1 MPSHRGRPWASPALR
16 ADKNDDP
23 FKKHAL
29 AADSALRGSSAP
41 MSPTKPRQTL
51 PDTDP
56 EETDEWLE
64 SLRTVSH
71 SHGSSRARLL
81 LQELMS
87 EASALGIDISPSRT
101 PYLNSISIEQQI
113 PYPGNLNIEKK
124 IQSHVLWNAAVMVSD
139 ANRRMDGIGGHIST
153 YASSSTLYE
162 VGFHHIF
169 RGKDHNGIGDA
180 LYIQGHASPGIYAR
194 AFLEGRITRE
204 QISNFRQEAFEDGLS
219 SYPHPRLMPEFW
231 EYPTVSMGLGP
242 LGAVMQARFW
252 KYLHQRGLADT
263 SESRVFAFLGDGE
276 MDEPESIASIAV
288 AGREQL
294 DNLVV
299 VVNCNLQRLDGPVR
313 GNSNIIQE
321 LEGLYRGAGWTVI
334 KVIWGSGWDR
344 VFQRDSN
351 GELLRK
357 MEGITDGDWQRLSTL
372 PVSEFRDELFSG
384 SESLQAWGASIS
396 DSDIENLT
404 RGGHDPVKVHS
415 AYQAALS
422 ANGPAVIL
430 AHTVKGWG
438 IDSFKGRN
446 STHQKKKMNLE
457 DLVAYRDVLGLNVD
471 DSRLEDDPFITL
483 EDESDEIEY
492 LIQRRIDLGGPLPSR
507 RPSKIT
513 TDLPGEETYS
523 AFDQGTPEGQKVS
536 TTMAFVRLL
545 RNLMKS
551 EIGHKVVPIIPDE
564 GRTFGMD
571 PLFSEF
577 EIFAPRGQKYTPVD
591 HKMLLNYKESES
603 GQVLQEGI
611 SEAGAIASW
620 ISSATSYSNANTPT
634 IPFYTFYSMFGFQR
648 VGDQIWSA
656 ADARARGFLMGA
668 TAGRTTLNGEG
679 LQHQDGHSLLM
690 ASTVPHCRAWDPAY
704 AYELATIIRH
714 GIDEMW
720 GRNLDVFHYVML
732 YNENQQQMPKPAGV
746 DDGIIRGAYQV
757 EKLGEDG
764 PKVRLLGSG
773 PILNLVREAAADL
786 LRDHGISSEVWSV
799 TSYGELRRIGMEH
812 ERAKRLEPAH
822 PSRPY
827 VSKCFGDDTP
837 TVATS
842 DYITSVPE
850 MIQRWVGG
858 RYVVLGT
865 DGFGRSDSRE
875 ALRTFFEIDT
885 NSIVI
890 AALSALEQD
899 GVLPSG
905 TVGKEMKT
913 RGVSSQRIDKTE

>member
-1 MPSHRGRPWASPALR
+1 
-16 ADKNDDP
+16 
-23 FKKHAL
+23 
-29 AADSALRGSSAP
+29 

-51 PDTDP
+51 PDMDP

-64 SLRTVSH
+64 SLRTLTS
-71 SHGSSRARLL
+71 SSGSSRARLL
-81 LQELMS
+81 LQELLS
-87 EASALGIDISPSRT
+87 EATALGIDISTTRT
-101 PYLNSISIEQQI
+101 PYLNSISIEQQK
-113 PYPGNLNIEKK
+113 PYPGNLGIEKE
-124 IQSHVLWNAAVMVSD
+124 IQNHVLWNAAAMVSD

-162 VGFHHIF
+162 VGFNHVF

-180 LYIQGHASPGIYAR
+180 LYIQGHASPGIYSR
-194 AFLEGRITRE
+194 AFLEGRITVD

-252 KYLHQRGLADT
+252 KYLHQRNLADT

-276 MDEPESIASIAV
+276 MDEPEAIASIAV

-344 VFQRDSN
+344 VFQLDSN
-351 GELLRK
+351 GELLNR
-357 MEGITDGDWQRLSTL
+357 METITDGDWQRLSTL
-372 PVSEFRDELFSG
+372 APSEFRDELFSG
-384 SESLQAWGASIS
+384 SEALQALGTSIS
-396 DSDIENLT
+396 DTEIEELT
-404 RGGHDPVKVHS
+404 RGGHDPIKVYS

-438 IDSFKGRN
+438 IDSFEGRN
-446 STHQKKKMNLE
+446 STHQKKKMSLE
-457 DLVAYRDVLGLNVD
+457 DLVSYRDALGLNLD
-471 DSRLEDDPFITL
+471 DSKLEDNPFVTL
-483 EDESDEIEY
+483 EEDSDEIDY
-492 LIQRRIDLGGPLPSR
+492 LFERRKKLGGHLPSR
-507 RPSKIT
+507 RPIT
-513 TDLPGEETYS
+513 ITSDLPGEEIYS
-523 AFDQGTPEGQKVS
+523 AFDGGTPEGQEVS

-545 RNLMKS
+545 RTLMKS
-551 EIGHKVVPIIPDE
+551 EIGDKVVPIIPDE

-577 EIFAPRGQKYTPVD
+577 EIFASKGQKYTPVD
-591 HKMLLNYKESES
+591 HKMLLNYKESDS

-620 ISSATSYSNANTPT
+620 ISSATSYSNANSPT
-634 IPFYTFYSMFGFQR
+634 LPFYTFYSMFGFQR

-679 LQHQDGHSLLM
+679 LQHQDGHSLLI
-690 ASTVPHCRAWDPAY
+690 ASAVPHCRAWDPAY

-714 GIDEMW
+714 GIEEMW
-720 GRNLDVFHYVML
+720 GKNLDVFHYIML
-732 YNENQQQMPKPAGV
+732 YNENQQQIPKPEGT
-746 DDGIIRGAYQV
+746 DEGIIRGAYLL
-757 EKLGEDG
+757 EETTGNG

-773 PILNLVREAAADL
+773 PILNLVREAATEL
-786 LRDHGISSEVWSV
+786 LRDHGVESEVWSV

-812 ERAKRLEPAH
+812 ERKMRLNPG
-822 PSRPY
+822 SDSIPY
-827 VSKCFGDDTP
+827 VSECFGDETP
-837 TVATS
+837 TIATS
-842 DYITSVPE
+842 DYICSVPE

-858 RYVVLGT
+858 RFVVLGT

-899 GVLPSG
+899 GSMKSG
-905 TVGKEMKT
+905 TVQKEMKS
-913 RGVSSQRIDKTE
+913 RGVSSQKIDKTE

>member
-1 MPSHRGRPWASPALR
+1 M
-16 ADKNDDP
+16 
-23 FKKHAL
+23 
-29 AADSALRGSSAP
+29 
-41 MSPTKPRQTL
+41 
-51 PDTDP
+51 DP

-64 SLRTVSH
+64 SLRTVTS
-71 SHGSSRARLL
+71 SSGSSRARLL
-81 LQELMS
+81 LQELLS
-87 EASALGIDISPSRT
+87 EATALGIDISASRT
-101 PYLNSISIEQQI
+101 PYLNSISIDQQK
-113 PYPGNLNIEKK
+113 PYPGNLGIEKR
-124 IQSHVLWNAAVMVSD
+124 IQNHVLWNAAAMVSD

-162 VGFHHIF
+162 VGFNHVF

-180 LYIQGHASPGIYAR
+180 LYIQGHASPGIYSR

-204 QISNFRQEAFEDGLS
+204 QITNFRQEAFEDGLS

-252 KYLHQRGLADT
+252 KYLHQRNLADT
-263 SESRVFAFLGDGE
+263 SDSRVFAFLGDGE
-276 MDEPESIASIAV
+276 MDEPEAIASIAV

-299 VVNCNLQRLDGPVR
+299 IVNCNLQRLDGPVR

-344 VFQRDSN
+344 VFQLDTD
-351 GELLRK
+351 GELLNK
-357 MEGITDGDWQRLSTL
+357 METITDGDWQRLSTL
-372 PVSEFRDELFSG
+372 TAREFRDELFSG
-384 SESLQAWGASIS
+384 SETLQGLGDSIS
-396 DSDIENLT
+396 DTEIEELT
-404 RGGHDPVKVHS
+404 RGGHDPIKVYS

-438 IDSFKGRN
+438 IDSFEGRN
-446 STHQKKKMNLE
+446 STHQKKKMSLE
-457 DLVAYRDVLGLNVD
+457 DLVAYRDALGLNLD
-471 DSRLEDDPFITL
+471 DSRLEDDPFATL
-483 EDESDEIEY
+483 EEDSDEIEY
-492 LIQRRIDLGGPLPSR
+492 LFERRKQLGGHLPSR
-507 RPSKIT
+507 RPTTIT
-513 TDLPGEETYS
+513 TDLPGEETYA
-523 AFDQGTPEGQKVS
+523 AFDEGTPEGQEVS

-545 RNLMKS
+545 RTLMKS
-551 EIGHKVVPIIPDE
+551 EIGEKVVPIIPDE

-577 EIFAPRGQKYTPVD
+577 EIFASKGQKYTPVD
-591 HKMLLNYKESES
+591 HKMLLNYKESDS

-620 ISSATSYSNANTPT
+620 ISSATSYSNANSPT

-690 ASTVPHCRAWDPAY
+690 ASAVPHCRAWDPAY

-720 GRNLDVFHYVML
+720 GKNLDVFHYIML
-732 YNENQQQMPKPAGV
+732 YNENQQQMPKPAGT
-746 DDGIIRGAYQV
+746 DEGIIRGAYIV
-757 EKLGEDG
+757 EETSGNG

-773 PILNLVREAAADL
+773 PILNLVREAATDL
-786 LRDHGISSEVWSV
+786 LRDHGIESEVWSV

-812 ERAKRLEPAH
+812 ERKMRLNPA
-822 PSRPY
+822 SESISY
-827 VSKCFGDDTP
+827 VSECFGDETP

-842 DYITSVPE
+842 DYISSVPE

-899 GVLPSG
+899 GSLPSG
-905 TVGKEMKT
+905 TVQKEMES

>member
-1 MPSHRGRPWASPALR
+1 M
-16 ADKNDDP
+16 
-23 FKKHAL
+23 
-29 AADSALRGSSAP
+29 SS
-41 MSPTKPRQTL
+41 TKPRPTL

-64 SLRTVSH
+64 SLRTLTAYN
-71 SHGSSRARLL
+71 GNSRARLL
-81 LQELMS
+81 LQELLS
-87 EASALGIDISPSRT
+87 EAAALGIDISSTRT
-101 PYLNSISIEQQI
+101 PYLNSISIEQQK
-113 PYPGNLNIEKK
+113 PYPGDLKIEKK
-124 IQSHVLWNAAVMVSD
+124 IQNHILWNAAVMVSD

-162 VGFHHIF
+162 VGFNHVF

-180 LYIQGHASPGIYAR
+180 LYIQGHASPGIYSR
-194 AFLEGRITRE
+194 AFLEGRITRK

-252 KYLHQRGLADT
+252 KYLHQRNLADT

-276 MDEPESIASIAV
+276 MDEPEAIASIAV

-334 KVIWGSGWDR
+334 KVIWGSEWDR
-344 VFQRDSN
+344 VFRLDTN
-351 GELLRK
+351 GELLNK
-357 MEGITDGDWQRLSTL
+357 METITDGDWQRLSTL
-372 PVSEFRDELFSG
+372 PASEFRDEMFSG
-384 SESLQAWGASIS
+384 SKELQALGDSIS
-396 DSDIENLT
+396 DTEIEELT
-404 RGGHDPVKVHS
+404 RGGHDPIKVYS

-422 ANGPAVIL
+422 ADGPAVIL

-438 IDSFKGRN
+438 IDSFEGRN
-446 STHQKKKMNLE
+446 STHQKKKMSLE
-457 DLVAYRDVLGLNVD
+457 DLVAYRDALGLDLD
-471 DSRLEDDPFITL
+471 DSRLEDDPFATL
-483 EDESDEIEY
+483 EEDSAEVEY
-492 LIQRRIDLGGPLPSR
+492 LFERRKNLGGHLPSR
-507 RPSKIT
+507 RPKNIT
-513 TDLPGEETYS
+513 TDLPGEETYA
-523 AFDQGTPEGQKVS
+523 AFDEGTPEGQEVS

-551 EIGHKVVPIIPDE
+551 EIGEKVVPIIPDE

-577 EIFAPRGQKYTPVD
+577 EIFASRGQKYTPVD
-591 HKMLLNYKESES
+591 HKMLLNYKESDS

-611 SEAGAIASW
+611 SEAAAIASW
-620 ISSATSYSNANTPT
+620 ISSATSYSNANSPT

-690 ASTVPHCRAWDPAY
+690 ASAVPHCRAWDPAY
-704 AYELATIIRH
+704 AYELAAIIRH

-720 GRNLDVFHYVML
+720 GKNLDVFHYIML
-732 YNENQQQMPKPAGV
+732 YNENQQQTPKPPGT
-746 DDGIIRGAYQV
+746 DEGIIRGAYLV
-757 EKLGEDG
+757 EETSGDG
-764 PKVRLLGSG
+764 PRVRLLGSG
-773 PILNLVREAAADL
+773 PILNLVRDAAKEL
-786 LRDHGISSEVWSV
+786 LSDHGISSEVWSV
-799 TSYGELRRIGMEH
+799 TSYGELRRMGMEH
-812 ERAKRLEPAH
+812 ERKMRLNPGSETV
-822 PSRPY
+822 PY
-827 VSKCFGDDTP
+827 VSECFGDETP
-837 TVATS
+837 TIATS
-842 DYITSVPE
+842 DYISSVPE

-885 NSIVI
+885 NSIVV

-899 GVLPSG
+899 GSLPSG
-905 TVGKEMKT
+905 TVKKEMKS
-913 RGVSSQRIDKTE
+913 RGVSSNRIDKTE

>member
-1 MPSHRGRPWASPALR
+1 M
-16 ADKNDDP
+16 
-23 FKKHAL
+23 
-29 AADSALRGSSAP
+29 SSN
-41 MSPTKPRQTL
+41 KPRQNL
-51 PDTDP
+51 PDMDP

-64 SLRTVSH
+64 SLRTLTS
-71 SHGSSRARLL
+71 SSGSSRARLL
-81 LQELMS
+81 LQELLS
-87 EASALGIDISPSRT
+87 EATSLGIDVSTTRT
-101 PYLNSISIEQQI
+101 PYLNSISIEQQK
-113 PYPGNLNIEKK
+113 PYPGNLRIEKK
-124 IQSHVLWNAAVMVSD
+124 IQNHVLWNAAAMVSD

-162 VGFHHIF
+162 VGFNHIF
-169 RGKDHNGIGDA
+169 RGKEHNGIGDA
-180 LYIQGHASPGIYAR
+180 LYIQGHASPGIYSR

-204 QISNFRQEAFEDGLS
+204 QISNFRQEAFKDGLS
-219 SYPHPRLMPEFW
+219 SYPHPRLMPDFW

-252 KYLHQRGLADT
+252 KYLHQRNLADT

-276 MDEPESIASIAV
+276 MDEPEAIASIAV

-344 VFQRDSN
+344 VFQLDSN
-351 GELLRK
+351 GELLK
-357 MEGITDGDWQRLSTL
+357 KIETITDGDWQRLSTL
-372 PVSEFRDELFSG
+372 PISEFRDELFSG
-384 SESLQAWGASIS
+384 SESLQGLGTSIS
-396 DSDIENLT
+396 DKEIEELT
-404 RGGHDPVKVHS
+404 RGGHDPIKVYS

-438 IDSFKGRN
+438 IDSFEGRN
-446 STHQKKKMNLE
+446 STHQKKKMTLD
-457 DLVAYRDVLGLNVD
+457 DLVAYRDVLGLDVD
-471 DSRLEDDPFITL
+471 DSRLEEDPFVVL
-483 EDESDEIEY
+483 EEESEEIEY
-492 LIQRRIDLGGPLPSR
+492 LFEQRKNLGGPLPSR
-507 RPSKIT
+507 RPEKIAVE
-513 TDLPGEETYS
+513 LPGEEVYAT
-523 AFDQGTPEGQKVS
+523 FDVGTPEGQEVS

-545 RNLMKS
+545 RNIMKS
-551 EIGHKVVPIIPDE
+551 EIGDKVVPIIPDE

-577 EIFAPRGQKYTPVD
+577 EIFASKGQKYTPVD

-620 ISSATSYSNANTPT
+620 ISSATSYSHANSPT
-634 IPFYTFYSMFGFQR
+634 MPFYTFYSMFGFQR

-690 ASTVPHCRAWDPAY
+690 ASAVPHCRAWDPAY
-704 AYELATIIRH
+704 AYELAAIIRH
-714 GIDEMW
+714 GISEMW
-720 GRNLDVFHYVML
+720 GENLDVFHYIML
-732 YNENQQQMPKPAGV
+732 YNENQQQLPKPAGS
-746 DDGIIRGAYQV
+746 DDGIIRGAYLV
-757 EKLGEDG
+757 DEIEGSG

-773 PILNLVREAAADL
+773 PILNIVREAASTL
-786 LRDHGISSEVWSV
+786 SSDHGVGSEVWSV
-799 TSYGELRRIGMEH
+799 TSYGELRRIGMQH
-812 ERAKRLEPAH
+812 EREKRLDPGKQ
-822 PSRPY
+822 SKPY
-827 VSKCFGDDTP
+827 VSECFGDATP
-837 TVATS
+837 TIATS
-842 DYITSVPE
+842 DFISSVPE
-850 MIQRWVGG
+850 MIQKWVGG
-858 RYVVLGT
+858 RFVVLGT

-899 GVLPSG
+899 GALPSG
-905 TVGKEMKT
+905 TVEKEMKT
-913 RGVSSQRIDKTE
+913 KGVPSRRIDKTE

>member
-1 MPSHRGRPWASPALR
+1 L
-16 ADKNDDP
+16 NDDP

-29 AADSALRGSSAP
+29 AGDSALRGSSAD
-41 MSPTKPRQTL
+41 MSPSKPRQTL
-51 PDTDP
+51 PDMDP

-64 SLRTVSH
+64 SLRTMTS
-71 SHGSSRARLL
+71 SSGSSRARLL
-81 LQELMS
+81 LQELLS
-87 EASALGIDISPSRT
+87 EATALGIDISTSRT
-101 PYLNSISIEQQI
+101 PYLNSISIDQQK
-113 PYPGNLNIEKK
+113 PYPGNLGIEKE
-124 IQSHVLWNAAVMVSD
+124 IQNHVLWNAAAMVSD

-162 VGFHHIF
+162 VGFNHVF

-180 LYIQGHASPGIYAR
+180 LYIQGHASPGIYSR
-194 AFLEGRITRE
+194 AFLEGRITVD

-252 KYLHQRGLADT
+252 KYLHQRNLADT

-276 MDEPESIASIAV
+276 MDEPEAIASIAV
-288 AGREQL
+288 AGREKL

-299 VVNCNLQRLDGPVR
+299 VINCNLQRLDGPVR
-313 GNSNIIQE
+313 GNSSIIQE

-344 VFQRDSN
+344 VFQLDTN
-351 GELLRK
+351 GELLNR
-357 MEGITDGDWQRLSTL
+357 METITDGDWQRLSTL
-372 PVSEFRDELFSG
+372 PPSEFRNELFSA
-384 SESLQAWGASIS
+384 SEALQALGSSIS
-396 DSDIENLT
+396 DTEIEELT
-404 RGGHDPVKVHS
+404 RGGHDPIKVYS

-422 ANGPAVIL
+422 SNGPAVIL

-438 IDSFKGRN
+438 IDSFEGRN
-446 STHQKKKMNLE
+446 STHQKKKMSLE
-457 DLVAYRDVLGLNVD
+457 DLVAYRDALGLNLD
-471 DSRLEDDPFITL
+471 DSRLEDNPFVSL
-483 EDESDEIEY
+483 EEDSDEIRY
-492 LIQRRIDLGGPLPSR
+492 LLEQRKKLGGHLPSR
-507 RPSKIT
+507 RPIKII
-513 TDLPGEETYS
+513 TDLPGEETYA
-523 AFDQGTPEGQKVS
+523 AFDGGTPEGQEVS

-545 RNLMKS
+545 RTLMKS
-551 EIGHKVVPIIPDE
+551 EIGDKVVPIIPDE

-577 EIFAPRGQKYTPVD
+577 GIFASKGQKYTPVD
-591 HKMLLNYKESES
+591 HKMLLNYKESDS

-620 ISSATSYSNANTPT
+620 ISSATSYSNANSPT

-679 LQHQDGHSLLM
+679 LQHQDGHSLLT
-690 ASTVPHCRAWDPAY
+690 ASAVPHCRAWDPSY

-720 GRNLDVFHYVML
+720 GKNLDVFHYIML
-732 YNENQQQMPKPAGV
+732 YNENQQQMPKPAGT
-746 DDGIIRGAYQV
+746 DEGIIRGAYLL
-757 EKLGEDG
+757 EETSGDG

-773 PILNLVREAAADL
+773 PILNLVREAATEL
-786 LRDHGISSEVWSV
+786 LRDHAVESEVWSV
-799 TSYGELRRIGMEH
+799 TSYGELRRLGMEH
-812 ERAKRLEPAH
+812 ERKKRLNPG
-822 PSRPY
+822 SKSIPY
-827 VSKCFGDDTP
+827 VSECFGDETP
-837 TVATS
+837 TIATS
-842 DYITSVPE
+842 DYISSVPE

-865 DGFGRSDSRE
+865 EGFGRSDSRE

-890 AALSALEQD
+890 AALSALEQN
-899 GVLPSG
+899 GTLPPG
-905 TVGKEMKT
+905 TVQKEMQS
-913 RGVSSQRIDKTE
+913 RGVSSRRIDKTE

>member
-1 MPSHRGRPWASPALR
+1 MAG
-16 ADKNDDP
+16 
-23 FKKHAL
+23 
-29 AADSALRGSSAP
+29 DSAPRGSSAA

-51 PDTDP
+51 PDLDP

-64 SLRTVSH
+64 SLRTMTS
-71 SHGSSRARLL
+71 SSGSSRARLL
-81 LQELMS
+81 LQELLS
-87 EASALGIDISPSRT
+87 EATALGIDISTSRT
-101 PYLNSISIEQQI
+101 PYLNSISIDQQK
-113 PYPGNLNIEKK
+113 PYPGNLGIEKR
-124 IQSHVLWNAAVMVSD
+124 IQNHVLWNAAAMVSD

-162 VGFHHIF
+162 VGFNHVF

-180 LYIQGHASPGIYAR
+180 LYIQGHASPGIYSR
-194 AFLEGRITRE
+194 AFLEGRISRE

-252 KYLHQRGLADT
+252 KYLHQRNLADT

-276 MDEPESIASIAV
+276 MDEPEAIASIAV

-299 VVNCNLQRLDGPVR
+299 IVNCNLQRLDGPVR

-344 VFQRDSN
+344 VFQLDTN
-351 GELLRK
+351 GELLNK
-357 MEGITDGDWQRLSTL
+357 MEAITDGDWQRLSTL
-372 PVSEFRDELFSG
+372 TASGFRDELFSG
-384 SESLQAWGASIS
+384 SETLQALGDSIS
-396 DSDIENLT
+396 DTEIEELT
-404 RGGHDPVKVHS
+404 RGGHDPIKVYS

-438 IDSFKGRN
+438 IDSFEGRN

-457 DLVAYRDVLGLNVD
+457 DLVGYRDALGLNLD
-471 DSRLEDDPFITL
+471 DSRLEDDPFVTL
-483 EDESDEIEY
+483 EDDSDEIEY
-492 LIQRRIDLGGPLPSR
+492 LFERRKHLGGHLPSR
-507 RPSKIT
+507 TPINIT
-513 TDLPGEETYS
+513 ADLPGEETYA
-523 AFDQGTPEGQKVS
+523 AFDEGTPEGQEVS

-545 RNLMKS
+545 RTLMKS
-551 EIGHKVVPIIPDE
+551 DVGDKVVPIIPDE

-577 EIFAPRGQKYTPVD
+577 EIFASKGQKYTPVD
-591 HKMLLNYKESES
+591 HKMLLNYKESDS

-620 ISSATSYSNANTPT
+620 ISSATSYSHANSPT

-690 ASTVPHCRAWDPAY
+690 ASAVPHCRAWDPAY

-720 GRNLDVFHYVML
+720 GKNLDVFHYIML
-732 YNENQQQMPKPAGV
+732 YNENQQQMPKPAGS
-746 DDGIIRGAYQV
+746 DEGIIRGAYLV
-757 EKLGEDG
+757 EETSGKG

-773 PILNLVREAAADL
+773 PILNLVREAATEL
-786 LRDHGISSEVWSV
+786 LRDHGIKSEVWSV
-799 TSYGELRRIGMEH
+799 TSYGELRRIGLEH
-812 ERAKRLEPAH
+812 ERKTRLNPGSE
-822 PSRPY
+822 STPY
-827 VSKCFGDDTP
+827 VSECFGDETP
-837 TVATS
+837 TIATS
-842 DYITSVPE
+842 DYIASVPE

-858 RYVVLGT
+858 RYVILGT

-875 ALRTFFEIDT
+875 ALRTFFEIDK

-899 GVLPSG
+899 GALPSG
-905 TVGKEMKT
+905 TVQKEMKT

>member
-1 MPSHRGRPWASPALR
+1 
-16 ADKNDDP
+16 
-23 FKKHAL
+23 
-29 AADSALRGSSAP
+29 
-41 MSPTKPRQTL
+41 MSPTKPRPTL

-64 SLRTVSH
+64 SLRTLTAYN
-71 SHGSSRARLL
+71 GNSRARLL
-81 LQELMS
+81 LQELLS
-87 EASALGIDISPSRT
+87 EAAALGIDISSTRT
-101 PYLNSISIEQQI
+101 PYLNSISIEQQK
-113 PYPGNLNIEKK
+113 PYPGNLKIEKK
-124 IQSHVLWNAAVMVSD
+124 IQSNILWNAAVMVSD

-162 VGFHHIF
+162 VGFNHVF

-180 LYIQGHASPGIYAR
+180 LYIQGHASPGIYSR
-194 AFLEGRITRE
+194 AFLEGRITRK

-252 KYLHQRGLADT
+252 KYLHQRNLADT

-276 MDEPESIASIAV
+276 MDEPEAIASIAV

-344 VFQRDSN
+344 VFRLDKN
-351 GELLRK
+351 GELLNK
-357 MEGITDGDWQRLSTL
+357 METITDGDWQRLSTL
-372 PVSEFRDELFSG
+372 PASEFRNEMFSG
-384 SESLQAWGASIS
+384 SKELQALGDSIS
-396 DSDIENLT
+396 DIEIEELT
-404 RGGHDPVKVHS
+404 RGGHDPIKVYS

-422 ANGPAVIL
+422 ADGPAVIL

-438 IDSFKGRN
+438 IDSFEGRN
-446 STHQKKKMNLE
+446 STHQKKKMSLE
-457 DLVAYRDVLGLNVD
+457 DLVAYRDALGLDLD
-471 DSRLEDDPFITL
+471 DSRLEDDPFSTL
-483 EDESDEIEY
+483 EEDSAEVEY
-492 LIQRRIDLGGPLPSR
+492 LFERRKHLGGHLPSR
-507 RPSKIT
+507 RPTNIT
-513 TDLPGEETYS
+513 TDLPGEETYA
-523 AFDQGTPEGQKVS
+523 AFDEGTPEGQEVS

-551 EIGHKVVPIIPDE
+551 EIGEKVVPIIPDE

-577 EIFAPRGQKYTPVD
+577 EIFASKGQKYTPVD
-591 HKMLLNYKESES
+591 HKMLLNYKESDS

-611 SEAGAIASW
+611 SEAAAIASW
-620 ISSATSYSNANTPT
+620 ISSATSYSNANSPT

-690 ASTVPHCRAWDPAY
+690 ASAVPHCRAWDPAY

-720 GRNLDVFHYVML
+720 GKNLDVFHYIML
-732 YNENQQQMPKPAGV
+732 YNENQQQTPKPLGT
-746 DDGIIRGAYQV
+746 DEGIIRGAYLV
-757 EKLGEDG
+757 EETSGDG
-764 PKVRLLGSG
+764 PRVRLLGSG
-773 PILNLVREAAADL
+773 PILNLVRDAAKEL

-799 TSYGELRRIGMEH
+799 TSYGELRRMGMEH
-812 ERAKRLEPAH
+812 ERKMRLNPGSETI
-822 PSRPY
+822 PY
-827 VSKCFGDDTP
+827 VSECFGDETP

-842 DYITSVPE
+842 DYISSVPE

-885 NSIVI
+885 NSIVV

-899 GVLPSG
+899 GSLPSG
-905 TVGKEMKT
+905 TVKKEMKS
-913 RGVSSQRIDKTE
+913 RGVSSNRIDKTE

>member
-1 MPSHRGRPWASPALR
+1 M
-16 ADKNDDP
+16 
-23 FKKHAL
+23 
-29 AADSALRGSSAP
+29 SSN
-41 MSPTKPRQTL
+41 KPRQNL
-51 PDTDP
+51 PDMDP

-64 SLRTVSH
+64 SLRTLTS
-71 SHGSSRARLL
+71 SSGSSRARLL
-81 LQELMS
+81 LQELLS
-87 EASALGIDISPSRT
+87 EATSLGIDVSTTRT
-101 PYLNSISIEQQI
+101 PYLNSISIEQQK
-113 PYPGNLNIEKK
+113 PYPGNLRIEKK
-124 IQSHVLWNAAVMVSD
+124 IQNHVLWNAAAMVSD

-162 VGFHHIF
+162 VGFNHIF
-169 RGKDHNGIGDA
+169 RGKEHNGIGDA
-180 LYIQGHASPGIYAR
+180 LYIQGHASPGIYSR

-204 QISNFRQEAFEDGLS
+204 QISNFRQEAFKDGLS
-219 SYPHPRLMPEFW
+219 SYPHPRLMPDFW

-252 KYLHQRGLADT
+252 KYLHQRNLADT

-276 MDEPESIASIAV
+276 MDEPEAIASIAV

-344 VFQRDSN
+344 VFQLDSN
-351 GELLRK
+351 GELLK
-357 MEGITDGDWQRLSTL
+357 KIETITDGDWQRLSTL
-372 PVSEFRDELFSG
+372 PISEFRDELFSG
-384 SESLQAWGASIS
+384 SESLQGLGNSIS
-396 DSDIENLT
+396 DKEIEELT
-404 RGGHDPVKVHS
+404 RGGHDPIKVYS

-438 IDSFKGRN
+438 IDSFEGRN
-446 STHQKKKMNLE
+446 STHQKKKMTLD
-457 DLVAYRDVLGLNVD
+457 DLVAYRDVLGLDVD
-471 DSRLEDDPFITL
+471 DSRLEEDPFVVL
-483 EDESDEIEY
+483 EEESEEIEY
-492 LIQRRIDLGGPLPSR
+492 LFEQRKNLGGPLPSR
-507 RPSKIT
+507 RPAKIAVE
-513 TDLPGEETYS
+513 LPGEEVYAT
-523 AFDQGTPEGQKVS
+523 FDVGTPEGQEVS

-545 RNLMKS
+545 RNIMKS
-551 EIGHKVVPIIPDE
+551 EIGDKVVPIIPDE

-577 EIFAPRGQKYTPVD
+577 EIFASKGQKYTPVD

-620 ISSATSYSNANTPT
+620 ISSATSYSHANSPT
-634 IPFYTFYSMFGFQR
+634 MPFYTFYSMFGFQR

-690 ASTVPHCRAWDPAY
+690 ASAVPHCRAWDPAY
-704 AYELATIIRH
+704 AYELAAIIRH
-714 GIDEMW
+714 GISEMW
-720 GRNLDVFHYVML
+720 GENMDVFHYIML
-732 YNENQQQMPKPAGV
+732 YNENQQQLPKPAGS
-746 DDGIIRGAYQV
+746 DDGIIRGAYLV
-757 EKLGEDG
+757 DEIEGSG

-773 PILNLVREAAADL
+773 PILNIVREAASTL
-786 LRDHGISSEVWSV
+786 SSDHGVGSEVWSV
-799 TSYGELRRIGMEH
+799 TSYGELRRIGMQH
-812 ERAKRLEPAH
+812 EREKRLDPGKQ
-822 PSRPY
+822 SKPY
-827 VSKCFGDDTP
+827 VSECFGDATP
-837 TVATS
+837 TIATS
-842 DYITSVPE
+842 DFISSVPE
-850 MIQRWVGG
+850 MIQKWVGG
-858 RYVVLGT
+858 RFVVLGT

-899 GVLPSG
+899 GALPSG
-905 TVGKEMKT
+905 TVEKEMKT
-913 RGVSSQRIDKTE
+913 KGVSSRRIDKTE

>member
-1 MPSHRGRPWASPALR
+1 
-16 ADKNDDP
+16 
-23 FKKHAL
+23 
-29 AADSALRGSSAP
+29 

-51 PDTDP
+51 PDMDP

-64 SLRTVSH
+64 SLRTLTS
-71 SHGSSRARLL
+71 SSGSSRARLL
-81 LQELMS
+81 LQELLS
-87 EASALGIDISPSRT
+87 EATALGIDISTTRT
-101 PYLNSISIEQQI
+101 PYLNSISIEQQK
-113 PYPGNLNIEKK
+113 PYPGNLGIEKE
-124 IQSHVLWNAAVMVSD
+124 IQNHVLWNAAAMVSD

-162 VGFHHIF
+162 VGFNHVF

-180 LYIQGHASPGIYAR
+180 LYIQGHASPGIYSR
-194 AFLEGRITRE
+194 AFLEGRITVD

-252 KYLHQRGLADT
+252 KYLHQRNLADT

-276 MDEPESIASIAV
+276 MDEPEAIASIAV

-344 VFQRDSN
+344 VFQLDSN
-351 GELLRK
+351 GELLNR
-357 MEGITDGDWQRLSTL
+357 METITDGDWQRLSTL
-372 PVSEFRDELFSG
+372 APSEFRDELFSG
-384 SESLQAWGASIS
+384 SEALQALGTSIS
-396 DSDIENLT
+396 DTEIEELT
-404 RGGHDPVKVHS
+404 RGGHDPIKVYS

-438 IDSFKGRN
+438 IDSFEGRN
-446 STHQKKKMNLE
+446 STHQKKKMSLE
-457 DLVAYRDVLGLNVD
+457 DLVSYRDALGLNLD
-471 DSRLEDDPFITL
+471 DSKLEDNPFVTL
-483 EDESDEIEY
+483 EEDSDEIDY
-492 LIQRRIDLGGPLPSR
+492 LFERRKNLGGHLPSR
-507 RPSKIT
+507 RPIT
-513 TDLPGEETYS
+513 ITSDLPGEETYS
-523 AFDQGTPEGQKVS
+523 AFDGGTPEGQEVS

-545 RNLMKS
+545 RTLMKS
-551 EIGHKVVPIIPDE
+551 EIGDKVVPIIPDE

-577 EIFAPRGQKYTPVD
+577 EIFASKGQKYTPVD
-591 HKMLLNYKESES
+591 HKMLLNYKESDS

-620 ISSATSYSNANTPT
+620 ISSATSYSNANSPT
-634 IPFYTFYSMFGFQR
+634 LPFYTFYSMFGFQR

-690 ASTVPHCRAWDPAY
+690 ASAVPHCRAWDPAY

-714 GIDEMW
+714 GIEEMW
-720 GRNLDVFHYVML
+720 GKNLDVFHYIML
-732 YNENQQQMPKPAGV
+732 YNENQQQIPKPEGT
-746 DDGIIRGAYQV
+746 DEGIIRGAYLL
-757 EKLGEDG
+757 EETTGNG

-773 PILNLVREAAADL
+773 PILNLVREAATEL
-786 LRDHGISSEVWSV
+786 LRDHGVESEVWSV

-812 ERAKRLEPAH
+812 ERKMRLNPG
-822 PSRPY
+822 SDSIPY
-827 VSKCFGDDTP
+827 VSECFGDETP
-837 TVATS
+837 TIATS
-842 DYITSVPE
+842 DYICSVPE

-858 RYVVLGT
+858 RFVVLGT

-899 GVLPSG
+899 GSMQSG
-905 TVGKEMKT
+905 TVQKEMKS
-913 RGVSSQRIDKTE
+913 RGVSSQKIDKTE

>member
-1 MPSHRGRPWASPALR
+1 L
-16 ADKNDDP
+16 
-23 FKKHAL
+23 
-29 AADSALRGSSAP
+29 
-41 MSPTKPRQTL
+41 
-51 PDTDP
+51 
-56 EETDEWLE
+56 
-64 SLRTVSH
+64 
-71 SHGSSRARLL
+71 
-81 LQELMS
+81 S
-87 EASALGIDISPSRT
+87 EATALGIDISTTRT
-101 PYLNSISIEQQI
+101 PYLNSISIEQQK
-113 PYPGNLNIEKK
+113 PYPGNLGIEKE
-124 IQSHVLWNAAVMVSD
+124 IQNHVLWNAAAMVSD

-162 VGFHHIF
+162 VGFNHVF

-180 LYIQGHASPGIYAR
+180 LYIQGHASPGIYSR
-194 AFLEGRITRE
+194 AFLEGRITVD

-252 KYLHQRGLADT
+252 KYLHQRNLADT

-276 MDEPESIASIAV
+276 MDEPEAIASIAV

-344 VFQRDSN
+344 VFQLDSN
-351 GELLRK
+351 GELLNR
-357 MEGITDGDWQRLSTL
+357 METITDGDWQRLSTL
-372 PVSEFRDELFSG
+372 APSEFRDELFSG
-384 SESLQAWGASIS
+384 SEALQALGTSIS
-396 DSDIENLT
+396 DTEIEELT
-404 RGGHDPVKVHS
+404 RGGHDPIKVYS

-438 IDSFKGRN
+438 IDSFEGRN
-446 STHQKKKMNLE
+446 STHQKKKMSLE
-457 DLVAYRDVLGLNVD
+457 DLVSYRDALGLNLD
-471 DSRLEDDPFITL
+471 DSKLEDNPFVTL
-483 EDESDEIEY
+483 EEDSDEIDY
-492 LIQRRIDLGGPLPSR
+492 LFERRKTLGGHLPSR
-507 RPSKIT
+507 RPIT
-513 TDLPGEETYS
+513 ITSDLPGEETYS
-523 AFDQGTPEGQKVS
+523 AFDGGTPEGQEVS

-545 RNLMKS
+545 RTLMKS
-551 EIGHKVVPIIPDE
+551 EIGDKVVPIIPDE

-577 EIFAPRGQKYTPVD
+577 EIFASKGQKYTPVD
-591 HKMLLNYKESES
+591 HKMLLNYKESDS

-620 ISSATSYSNANTPT
+620 ISSATSYSNANSPT
-634 IPFYTFYSMFGFQR
+634 LPFYTFYSMFGFQR

-690 ASTVPHCRAWDPAY
+690 ASAVPHCRAWDPAY

-714 GIDEMW
+714 GIEEMW
-720 GRNLDVFHYVML
+720 GKNLDVFHYIML
-732 YNENQQQMPKPAGV
+732 YNENQQQIPKPEGT
-746 DDGIIRGAYQV
+746 DEGIIRGAYLL
-757 EKLGEDG
+757 EETTGNG

-773 PILNLVREAAADL
+773 PILNLVREAATEL
-786 LRDHGISSEVWSV
+786 LRDHGVESEVWSV

-812 ERAKRLEPAH
+812 ERKMRLNPG
-822 PSRPY
+822 SDSIPY
-827 VSKCFGDDTP
+827 VSECFGDETP
-837 TVATS
+837 TIATS
-842 DYITSVPE
+842 DYICSVPE

-858 RYVVLGT
+858 RFVVLGT

-899 GVLPSG
+899 GSMKSG
-905 TVGKEMKT
+905 TVQKEMKS
-913 RGVSSQRIDKTE
+913 RGVSSQKIDKTE

>member
-1 MPSHRGRPWASPALR
+1 MAG
-16 ADKNDDP
+16 
-23 FKKHAL
+23 
-29 AADSALRGSSAP
+29 DSALRGSSAD

-51 PDTDP
+51 PDMDP

-64 SLRTVSH
+64 SLRTLTS
-71 SHGSSRARLL
+71 SSGSSRARLL
-81 LQELMS
+81 LQELLS
-87 EASALGIDISPSRT
+87 EATALGIDISTTRT
-101 PYLNSISIEQQI
+101 PYLNSISIEQQK
-113 PYPGNLNIEKK
+113 PYPGNLGIEKE
-124 IQSHVLWNAAVMVSD
+124 IQNHVLWNAAAMVSD

-162 VGFHHIF
+162 VGLNHVF

-180 LYIQGHASPGIYAR
+180 LYIQGHASPGIYSR
-194 AFLEGRITRE
+194 AFLEGRITVD

-252 KYLHQRGLADT
+252 KYLHQRNLADT

-276 MDEPESIASIAV
+276 MDEPEAIASIAV

-344 VFQRDSN
+344 VFQLDSN
-351 GELLRK
+351 GELLNR
-357 MEGITDGDWQRLSTL
+357 METITDGDWQRLSTL
-372 PVSEFRDELFSG
+372 APSEFRDELFSG
-384 SESLQAWGASIS
+384 SEALQALGTSIS
-396 DSDIENLT
+396 DTEIEELT
-404 RGGHDPVKVHS
+404 RGGHDPIKVYS

-438 IDSFKGRN
+438 IDSFEGRN
-446 STHQKKKMNLE
+446 STHQKKKMSLE
-457 DLVAYRDVLGLNVD
+457 DLVSYRDALGLNLD
-471 DSRLEDDPFITL
+471 DSKLEDNPFVTL
-483 EDESDEIEY
+483 EEDSDEIDY
-492 LIQRRIDLGGPLPSR
+492 LFERRKNLGGHLPSR
-507 RPSKIT
+507 RPIT
-513 TDLPGEETYS
+513 ITSDLPGEETYS
-523 AFDQGTPEGQKVS
+523 AFDGGTPEGQEVS

-545 RNLMKS
+545 RTLMKS
-551 EIGHKVVPIIPDE
+551 EIGDKVVPIIPDE

-577 EIFAPRGQKYTPVD
+577 EIFASKGQKYTPVD
-591 HKMLLNYKESES
+591 HKMLLNYKESDS

-620 ISSATSYSNANTPT
+620 ISSATSYSNANSPT
-634 IPFYTFYSMFGFQR
+634 LPFYTFYSMFGFQR

-690 ASTVPHCRAWDPAY
+690 ASAVPHCRAWDPAY

-714 GIDEMW
+714 GIEEMW
-720 GRNLDVFHYVML
+720 GKNLDVFHYIML
-732 YNENQQQMPKPAGV
+732 YNENQQQIPKPEGT
-746 DDGIIRGAYQV
+746 DEGIIRGAYLL
-757 EKLGEDG
+757 EETTGNG

-773 PILNLVREAAADL
+773 PILNLVREAATEL
-786 LRDHGISSEVWSV
+786 LRDHGVESEVWSV

-812 ERAKRLEPAH
+812 ERKMRLNPG
-822 PSRPY
+822 SDSIPY
-827 VSKCFGDDTP
+827 VSECFGDETP
-837 TVATS
+837 TIATS
-842 DYITSVPE
+842 DYICSVPE

-858 RYVVLGT
+858 RFVVLGT

-899 GVLPSG
+899 GSMQSG
-905 TVGKEMKT
+905 TVQKEMKS
-913 RGVSSQRIDKTE
+913 RGVSSQKIDKTE

>member
-1 MPSHRGRPWASPALR
+1 MHV
-16 ADKNDDP
+16 DP
-23 FKKHAL
+23 FKKHA
-29 AADSALRGSSAP
+29 STGYSVPKGPGVR
-41 MSPTKPRQTL
+41 MSPKNPRQTL
-51 PDTDP
+51 PDSDP

-64 SLRTVSH
+64 SLRNVTD
-71 SHGSSRARLL
+71 SHGTDRARIL
-81 LQELMS
+81 LQEVIS
-87 EASALGIDISPSRT
+87 EASSLGIDVSTSRT
-101 PYLNSISIEQQI
+101 PYLNSISIEQQH
-113 PYPGNLNIEKK
+113 PYPGNLEIEKR
-124 IQSHVLWNAAVMVSD
+124 IQNHVLWNAAAMVSD

-162 VGFHHIF
+162 VGFNHVF

-180 LYIQGHASPGIYAR
+180 LYIQGHASPGIYSR
-194 AFLEGRITRE
+194 AFLEDRISKE
-204 QISNFRQEAFEDGLS
+204 QISNFRQEAYKDGLS

-252 KYLHQRGLADT
+252 KYLHQRNLADT

-276 MDEPESIASIAV
+276 MDEPEAIASIAV
-288 AGREQL
+288 AGREKL
-294 DNLVV
+294 DNLIV

-344 VFQRDSN
+344 VFRLDSE
-351 GELLRK
+351 GELLK
-357 MEGITDGDWQRLSTL
+357 KIETITDGDWQRLSTL
-372 PVSEFRDELFSG
+372 PPSEFRDELFSG
-384 SESLQAWGASIS
+384 SESLRELGASIS
-396 DSDIENLT
+396 DSDIGGLT
-404 RGGHDPVKVHS
+404 RGGHDPIKVFS

-422 ANGPAVIL
+422 AEGPAVIL

-446 STHQKKKMNLE
+446 STHQKKKMNLD
-457 DLVAYRDVLGLNVD
+457 DLVSYRNALELDLD
-471 DSRLEDDPFITL
+471 DSKL
-483 EDESDEIEY
+483 EDEPFLALEEESDEKEY
-492 LIQRRIDLGGPLPSR
+492 MLQRRKQLGGPLPSR
-507 RPSKIT
+507 RPSIIDT
-513 TDLPGEETYS
+513 ELPGEETYS
-523 AFDQGTPEGQKVS
+523 AFDQGTPEGQEVS

-551 EIGHKVVPIIPDE
+551 EIGHMVVPIIPDE

-577 EIFAPRGQKYTPVD
+577 GIFASRGQKYTPVD

-620 ISSATSYSNANTPT
+620 ISSATSYSNAKSPT

-679 LQHQDGHSLLM
+679 LQHQDGHSLLT
-690 ASTVPHCRAWDPAY
+690 ASSVPHCRAWDPAY

-720 GRNLDVFHYVML
+720 EQNLDVFHYVML
-732 YNENQQQMPKPAGV
+732 YNENQQQMPKPESS
-746 DDGIIRGAYQV
+746 DRGIISGAYLI
-757 EKLGEDG
+757 EEIEGDG
-764 PKVRLLGSG
+764 PKIRLLGSG
-773 PILNLVREAAADL
+773 PILKIVRDAAKEL
-786 LRDHGISSEVWSV
+786 FHDHGISSEVWSV
-799 TSYGELRRIGMEH
+799 TSYGELRRKGMEL
-812 ERAKRLEPAH
+812 EREARLSPGNKDVA
-822 PSRPY
+822 Y
-827 VSKCFGDDTP
+827 VSECFGDDTP
-837 TVATS
+837 TIATS
-842 DYITSVPE
+842 DHVSSVPE

-875 ALRTFFEIDT
+875 NLRSFFEIDR

-890 AALSALEQD
+890 AALSALEHE
-899 GVLPSG
+899 GVLPPG
-905 TVGKEMKT
+905 TVKKEMEN
-913 RGVSSQRIDKTE
+913 RGVSSQRKDKTE

>member
-1 MPSHRGRPWASPALR
+1 M
-16 ADKNDDP
+16 
-23 FKKHAL
+23 
-29 AADSALRGSSAP
+29 SS
-41 MSPTKPRQTL
+41 TKPRPTL

-64 SLRTVSH
+64 SLRTLTAYN
-71 SHGSSRARLL
+71 GNSRARLL
-81 LQELMS
+81 LQELLS
-87 EASALGIDISPSRT
+87 EAAALGIDISSTRT
-101 PYLNSISIEQQI
+101 PYLNSISIEQQK
-113 PYPGNLNIEKK
+113 PYPGDLKIEKK
-124 IQSHVLWNAAVMVSD
+124 IQNHILWNAAVMVSD

-162 VGFHHIF
+162 VGFNHVF

-180 LYIQGHASPGIYAR
+180 LYIQGHASPGIYSR
-194 AFLEGRITRE
+194 AFLEGRITRK

-252 KYLHQRGLADT
+252 KYLHQRNLADT

-276 MDEPESIASIAV
+276 MDEPEAIASIAV

-334 KVIWGSGWDR
+334 KVIWGSEWDR
-344 VFQRDSN
+344 VFRLDTN
-351 GELLRK
+351 GELLNK
-357 MEGITDGDWQRLSTL
+357 METITDGDWQRLSTL
-372 PVSEFRDELFSG
+372 PASEFRDEMFSG
-384 SESLQAWGASIS
+384 SKELQALGDSIP
-396 DSDIENLT
+396 DTEIEELT
-404 RGGHDPVKVHS
+404 RGGHDPIKVYS

-422 ANGPAVIL
+422 ADGPAVIL

-438 IDSFKGRN
+438 IDSFEGRN
-446 STHQKKKMNLE
+446 STHQKKKMSLE
-457 DLVAYRDVLGLNVD
+457 DLVAYRDALGLDLD
-471 DSRLEDDPFITL
+471 DSRLEDDPFATL
-483 EDESDEIEY
+483 EEDSAEVEY
-492 LIQRRIDLGGPLPSR
+492 LFERRKNLGGHLPSR
-507 RPSKIT
+507 RPKNIT
-513 TDLPGEETYS
+513 TDLPGEATYA
-523 AFDQGTPEGQKVS
+523 AFDEGTPEGQEVS

-551 EIGHKVVPIIPDE
+551 EIGEKVVPIIPDE

-577 EIFAPRGQKYTPVD
+577 EIFASRGQKYTPVD
-591 HKMLLNYKESES
+591 HKMLLNYKESDS

-611 SEAGAIASW
+611 SEAAAIASW
-620 ISSATSYSNANTPT
+620 ISSATSYSNANSPT

-690 ASTVPHCRAWDPAY
+690 ASAVPHCRAWDPAY

-720 GRNLDVFHYVML
+720 GKNLDVFHYIML
-732 YNENQQQMPKPAGV
+732 YNENQQQTPKPPGT
-746 DDGIIRGAYQV
+746 DEGIIRGAYLV
-757 EKLGEDG
+757 EETSGDG
-764 PKVRLLGSG
+764 PRVRLLGSG
-773 PILNLVREAAADL
+773 PILNLVRDAAKEL
-786 LRDHGISSEVWSV
+786 QSDHGISSEVWSV
-799 TSYGELRRIGMEH
+799 TSYGELRRMGMEH
-812 ERAKRLEPAH
+812 ERKMRLNPGSETV
-822 PSRPY
+822 PY
-827 VSKCFGDDTP
+827 VSECFGDETP
-837 TVATS
+837 TIATS
-842 DYITSVPE
+842 DYISSVPE

-885 NSIVI
+885 NSIVV

-899 GVLPSG
+899 GSLPSG
-905 TVGKEMKT
+905 TVKKEMKS
-913 RGVSSQRIDKTE
+913 RGVSSNRIDKTE

>member
-1 MPSHRGRPWASPALR
+1 MAG
-16 ADKNDDP
+16 
-23 FKKHAL
+23 
-29 AADSALRGSSAP
+29 DSALRGSSAD
-41 MSPTKPRQTL
+41 MSSNKPRQNL
-51 PDTDP
+51 PDMDP

-64 SLRTVSH
+64 SLRTLTS
-71 SHGSSRARLL
+71 SSGSSRARLL
-81 LQELMS
+81 LQELLS
-87 EASALGIDISPSRT
+87 EATSLGIDVSTTRT
-101 PYLNSISIEQQI
+101 PYLNSISIEQQKL
-113 PYPGNLNIEKK
+113 YPGNLRIEKK
-124 IQSHVLWNAAVMVSD
+124 IQNHVLWNAAAMVSD

-162 VGFHHIF
+162 VGFNHIF
-169 RGKDHNGIGDA
+169 RGKEHNGIGDA
-180 LYIQGHASPGIYAR
+180 LYIQGHASPGIYSR

-204 QISNFRQEAFEDGLS
+204 QISNFRQEAFKDGLS
-219 SYPHPRLMPEFW
+219 SYPHPRLMPDFW

-252 KYLHQRGLADT
+252 KYLHQRNLADT

-276 MDEPESIASIAV
+276 MDEPEAIASIAV

-344 VFQRDSN
+344 VFQLDSN
-351 GELLRK
+351 GELLK
-357 MEGITDGDWQRLSTL
+357 KIETITDGDWQRLSTL
-372 PVSEFRDELFSG
+372 PISEFRDELFSG
-384 SESLQAWGASIS
+384 SESLQGLGNSIS
-396 DSDIENLT
+396 DKEIQELT
-404 RGGHDPVKVHS
+404 RGGHDPIKVYS

-438 IDSFKGRN
+438 IDSFEGRN
-446 STHQKKKMNLE
+446 STHQKKKMTLD
-457 DLVAYRDVLGLNVD
+457 DLVAYRDVLGLDVD
-471 DSRLEDDPFITL
+471 DSRLEEDPFVVL
-483 EDESDEIEY
+483 EEESEEIEY
-492 LIQRRIDLGGPLPSR
+492 LFEQRKNLGGPLPSR
-507 RPSKIT
+507 RPEKIAVE
-513 TDLPGEETYS
+513 LPGEEVYAT
-523 AFDQGTPEGQKVS
+523 FDVGTPEGQEVS

-545 RNLMKS
+545 RNIMKS
-551 EIGHKVVPIIPDE
+551 EIGDKVVPIIPDE

-577 EIFAPRGQKYTPVD
+577 EIFASKGQKYTPVD

-620 ISSATSYSNANTPT
+620 ISSATSYSHANSPT
-634 IPFYTFYSMFGFQR
+634 MPFYTFYSMFGFQR

-690 ASTVPHCRAWDPAY
+690 ASAVPHCRAWDPAY
-704 AYELATIIRH
+704 AYELAAIIRH
-714 GIDEMW
+714 GISEMW
-720 GRNLDVFHYVML
+720 GENMDVFHYIML
-732 YNENQQQMPKPAGV
+732 YNENQQQLPKPAGS
-746 DDGIIRGAYQV
+746 DDGIIRGAYLV
-757 EKLGEDG
+757 DEIEGSG

-773 PILNLVREAAADL
+773 PILNIVREAASTL
-786 LRDHGISSEVWSV
+786 SSDHGVGSEVWSV
-799 TSYGELRRIGMEH
+799 TSYGELRRIGMQH
-812 ERAKRLEPAH
+812 EREKRLDPGKQ
-822 PSRPY
+822 SKPY
-827 VSKCFGDDTP
+827 VSECFGDATP
-837 TVATS
+837 TIATS
-842 DYITSVPE
+842 DFISSVPE
-850 MIQRWVGG
+850 MIQKWVGG
-858 RYVVLGT
+858 RFVVLGT

-899 GVLPSG
+899 GALPSG
-905 TVGKEMKT
+905 TVEKEMKT
-913 RGVSSQRIDKTE
+913 KGVSSRRIDKTE

>member
-1 MPSHRGRPWASPALR
+1 M
-16 ADKNDDP
+16 
-23 FKKHAL
+23 
-29 AADSALRGSSAP
+29 SS
-41 MSPTKPRQTL
+41 TKPRPTL

-64 SLRTVSH
+64 SLRTLTAYN
-71 SHGSSRARLL
+71 GNSRARLL
-81 LQELMS
+81 LQELLS
-87 EASALGIDISPSRT
+87 EAATLGIDISSTRT
-101 PYLNSISIEQQI
+101 PYLNSISIEQQK
-113 PYPGNLNIEKK
+113 PYPGDLKIEKK
-124 IQSHVLWNAAVMVSD
+124 IQNHILWNAAVMVSD

-162 VGFHHIF
+162 VGFNHVF

-180 LYIQGHASPGIYAR
+180 LYIQGHASPGIYSR
-194 AFLEGRITRE
+194 AFLEGRITRK

-252 KYLHQRGLADT
+252 KYLHQRNLVDT

-276 MDEPESIASIAV
+276 MDEPEAIASIAV

-334 KVIWGSGWDR
+334 KVIWGSEWDR
-344 VFQRDSN
+344 VFRLDTN
-351 GELLRK
+351 GELLNK
-357 MEGITDGDWQRLSTL
+357 METITDGDWQRLSTL
-372 PVSEFRDELFSG
+372 PASEFRDEMFSG
-384 SESLQAWGASIS
+384 SKELQALGDSIS
-396 DSDIENLT
+396 DTEIEELT
-404 RGGHDPVKVHS
+404 RGGHDPIKVYS

-422 ANGPAVIL
+422 ADGPAVIL

-438 IDSFKGRN
+438 IDSFEGRN
-446 STHQKKKMNLE
+446 STHQKKKMSLE
-457 DLVAYRDVLGLNVD
+457 DLVAYRDALGLDLD
-471 DSRLEDDPFITL
+471 DSRLEDDPFATL
-483 EDESDEIEY
+483 EEDSAEVEY
-492 LIQRRIDLGGPLPSR
+492 LFERRKNLGGHLPSR
-507 RPSKIT
+507 RPKNIT
-513 TDLPGEETYS
+513 TDLPGEETYA
-523 AFDQGTPEGQKVS
+523 AFDEGTPEGQEVS

-551 EIGHKVVPIIPDE
+551 EIGEKVVPIIPDE

-577 EIFAPRGQKYTPVD
+577 EIFASRGQKYTPVD
-591 HKMLLNYKESES
+591 HKMLLNYKESDS

-611 SEAGAIASW
+611 SEAAAIASW
-620 ISSATSYSNANTPT
+620 ISSATSYSNANSPT

-690 ASTVPHCRAWDPAY
+690 ASAVPHCRAWDPAY

-720 GRNLDVFHYVML
+720 GKNLDVFHYIML
-732 YNENQQQMPKPAGV
+732 YNENQQQTPKPPGT
-746 DDGIIRGAYQV
+746 DEGIIRGAYLV
-757 EKLGEDG
+757 EETSGDG
-764 PKVRLLGSG
+764 PRVRLLGSG
-773 PILNLVREAAADL
+773 PILNLVRDAAKEL
-786 LRDHGISSEVWSV
+786 LSDHGISSEVWSV
-799 TSYGELRRIGMEH
+799 TSYGELRRMGMEH
-812 ERAKRLEPAH
+812 ERKMRLNPGSETV
-822 PSRPY
+822 PY
-827 VSKCFGDDTP
+827 VSECFGDETP
-837 TVATS
+837 TIATS
-842 DYITSVPE
+842 DYISSVPE

-885 NSIVI
+885 NSIVV

-899 GVLPSG
+899 GSLPSG
-905 TVGKEMKT
+905 TVKKEMKS
-913 RGVSSQRIDKTE
+913 RGVSSNRIDKTE